1 MEALSRGGCS
11 WPESD
16 PTTRGGRRVPPQAGR
31 HRPAPLLWCSQG
43 LMATRTVERGDML
56 ELQGLTG
63 RCGDLI
69 TFNDLS
75 FTVAEG

>member
-1 MEALSRGGCS
+1 
-11 WPESD
+11 
-16 PTTRGGRRVPPQAGR
+16 
-31 HRPAPLLWCSQG
+31 
-43 LMATRTVERGDML
+43 VERGDML